1 MCYFRQ
7 VPRSN
12 VKKMLEDI
20 LDLILL
26 EEDENEIVTSEMLE
40 NALEGWENVN
50 KPDEDGETA
59 LHLAVHLNSI
69 SVVKL
74 LLAR

>member
-50 KPDEDGETA
+50 KPDEDGDTA